1 VPVAETGTAR
11 AQTEKTVNTV
21 KAYRRKPR
29 LALSGMG
36 ILAMGQFSFFWNR
49 FMVWVLLFV

>member
-1 VPVAETGTAR
+1 
-11 AQTEKTVNTV
+11 
-21 KAYRRKPR
+21 
-29 LALSGMG
+29 MG